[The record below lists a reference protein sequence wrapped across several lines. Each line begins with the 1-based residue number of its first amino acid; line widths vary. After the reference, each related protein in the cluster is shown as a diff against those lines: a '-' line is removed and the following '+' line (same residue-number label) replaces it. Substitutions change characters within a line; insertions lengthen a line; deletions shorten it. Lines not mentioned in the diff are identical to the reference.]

1 MTLGREL
8 AKLGVEGYD
17 RVKSALVS
25 DFKNGLIDE
34 LSSPVISVLIE
45 GDKVLQSKLRTSN
58 DIKRQWQQ
66 PQCRIVLNY
75 IHDLDKDVYGDIW
88 SRYLIQH
95 SKSYKVL
102 NNGLYIEF
110 KFKDEESTGTAHY
123 FVGRK
128 YANELSNGGNYYTNR
143 LLSIEPDGIYLNKKR
158 VEVL

>member
-8 AKLGVEGYD
+8 AKLGIEGYD
-17 RVKSALVS
+17 RIKSALVL
-25 DFKNGLIDE
+25 DFKNGLTDK
-34 LSSPVISVLIE
+34 LSSPVVSVLIE
-45 GDKVLQSKLRTSN
+45 GDKVLQSKLRTSSN
-58 DIKRQWQQ
+58 IERQWQQ

-88 SRYLIQH
+88 SKYLAQH

-102 NNGLYIEF
+102 NNGLYIEL
-110 KFKDEESTGTAHY
+110 KFKDEESTGIAHY

-143 LLSIEPDGIYLNKKR
+143 LLSIEPDGIYLNKKK
-158 VEVL
+158 VVVI